1 MRIEF
6 GMTIPTDLDGEA
18 DQYIVH
24 YWGQILDSADSEDAG
39 AESADVIVGRVDLSR
54 VHMGL
59 VAEHGESVVEVF
71 DAHSDDIVEFCEALF
86 DVDTEELKDGISEQ
100 TSGSDLLLVESIE
113 ILPQYRGKA
122 LGLKVLRRLME
133 FLGGGCAVVA
143 IKARPVRYTDP
154 ADVDWSRRMQPAMLE
169 ASPDEA
175 PQRLR
180 EYFSRLGFERVEGT
194 DIMAFDLAYEIP
206 ALPLDDD
213 EEDEEDDDD
222 DDDDD
227 DQA

>member
-6 GMTIPTDLDGEA
+6 GMTIPMDLDGEA

-24 YWGQILDSADSEDAG
+24 YWGQILDSADPEDAG
-39 AESADVIVGRVDLSR
+39 AESAEVIVGRVDASR

-59 VAEHGESVVEVF
+59 VTEHGESVVEVF

-86 DVDTEELKDGISEQ
+86 DVDTEELKDDISEQ
-100 TSGSDLLLVESIE
+100 TSGADLLLIESIE
-113 ILPQYRGKA
+113 ILPQYRGKG

-133 FLGGGCAVVA
+133 FLGGGCALAA

-154 ADVDWSRRMQPAMLE
+154 ADADWSRRMQPDLLE
-169 ASPDEA
+169 ASPDA
-175 PQRLR
+175 VPQRLR
-180 EYFSRLGFERVEGT
+180 EYFSRLGFERVGDT

-206 ALPLDDD
+206 ALPEDDG
-213 EEDEEDDDD
+213 DDDD
-222 DDDDD
+222 DEDEN
-227 DQA
+227 A